1 MPDITPDSPLA
12 ALWPDGEGGLSG
24 AHARGRLTAAGI
36 TTVAALT
43 ASTAAGLGRIDGM
56 GRGRI
61 TETRR
66 ALAAHGLA
74 LAGERAPSPRA
85 VQQAA
90 GEGRA
95 LRMRYARRPREDDPP
110 PVTDADFAALVK
122 DLREELAASDR
133 ERRARLFAYPSR
145 ETPGAFTG
153 RPWAWA
159 TVGPAGA
166 ATVTGYAPSTIRR
179 RVAESARAYAAGTQ
193 TERTMPPPRDGRWA
207 IGDLALWTATRNEG
221 QAAEIKLTDEDAAA
235 ILAELASNEA
245 RTPGGRRPMG
255 TMRDLAERHGVHK
268 QLINKLSYGEVPAT
282 GREGPDVPRERHRAT
297 LIPVVRALFER
308 EGRITSGMV
317 QAEIGTTD
325 SHTAWKLIREA
336 GLAAEAR
343 RAEDEDA
350 AAFCAQVIARQ
361 RRYVTAGEVQAAAAG
376 AGLRLTKA
384 QVTRVLPG
392 VRAAEIR
399 RRIVPVGTARAR
411 GESLRPD
418 GLLYAVEVAQD
429 YGISA
434 AALTAARRRGEV
446 TPARREGTRT
456 LYDPERLRTRKD
468 RRRTPVDRDHPMARP
483 DEKDQQ

>member
-24 AHARGRLTAAGI
+24 AHARGRLAAAGI

-43 ASTAAGLGRIDGM
+43 ASTAAGLARIDGM

-66 ALAAHGLA
+66 ALAASGLA
-74 LAGERAPSPRA
+74 LAGERAPSARA
-85 VQQAA
+85 AQQAREQGA
-90 GEGRA
+90 V
-95 LRMRYARRPREDDPP
+95 LRTRHARRRHEEPP
-110 PVTDADFAALVK
+110 PATPEDFAALVK
-122 DLREELAASDR
+122 DLRGELAASDR
-133 ERRARLFAYPSR
+133 EQRARFFAYPRR
-145 ETPGAFTG
+145 ETPASFTG
-153 RPWAWA
+153 RPWVWA
-159 TVGPAGA
+159 TTGPAGA
-166 ATVTGYAPSTIRR
+166 AAVTGYAPSTIRR
-179 RVAESARAYAAGTQ
+179 RVAESARAWAAGTQ
-193 TERTMPPPRDGRWA
+193 TGRTMPPPRGGRWA

-221 QAAEIKLTDEDAAA
+221 QAATVKLTDEDAAQ
-235 ILAELASNEA
+235 ILAELASVET

-282 GREGPDVPRERHRAT
+282 GREGPDVPRERRRAA
-297 LIPVVRALFER
+297 LIPVVRALYGR
-308 EGRITSGMV
+308 EGRITAAMV
-317 QAEIGTTD
+317 AAETGTTD

-336 GLAAEAR
+336 GLLAEAR

-361 RRYVTAGEVQAAAAG
+361 RKYVTAREMQAAAAG
-376 AGLRLTKA
+376 AGLRLTRA

-392 VRAAEIR
+392 VRAAEMR
-399 RRIVPVGTARAR
+399 RRTVPVGTGRAR
-411 GESLRPD
+411 GESLRAD
-418 GLLYAVEVAQD
+418 GLLYASEVAQD
-429 YGISA
+429 YGVSA
-434 AALTAARRRGEV
+434 AALTAARKRGEV

-456 LYDPERLRTRKD
+456 LYDPARLRPRRD

-483 DEKDQQ
+483 DEEDQ